1 VKNNF
6 QFIIHHPVGGE
17 FVKMCIGQT
26 PKIIFFLRTIW
37 TNNRGHV
44 RDLIVKFSQSQ
55 AEDTTKSS
63 SEDSIQVTHDNQQS
77 RKLRIHPRK
86 KRYSAFEEPKCRKVT
101 YCICKS
107 VFSTVSSPHMLQC
120 QSCKEW
126 YHTNQCLGLGKLVD
140 QIPGKQIKFECGLLG
155 CSAEPLLLVNKVN
168 QTHQLKKI
176 SEEKQS
182 NTGSAVS
189 SDTSS
194 AKSICSTP
202 DNQDSTSQEEQ
213 IISHTPSSPTK
224 SILPVD
230 SPATDKSDDPSV
242 TYSRA
247 TSSKISSEEYGAT
260 SDAQSSSSHS
270 NSNEHKRIPTV
281 PEQ

>member
-1 VKNNF
+1 
-6 QFIIHHPVGGE
+6 
-17 FVKMCIGQT
+17 
-26 PKIIFFLRTIW
+26 
-37 TNNRGHV
+37 
-44 RDLIVKFSQSQ
+44 
-55 AEDTTKSS
+55 
-63 SEDSIQVTHDNQQS
+63 
-77 RKLRIHPRK
+77 
-86 KRYSAFEEPKCRKVT
+86 
-101 YCICKS
+101 
-107 VFSTVSSPHMLQC
+107 
-120 QSCKEW
+120 
-126 YHTNQCLGLGKLVD
+126 LGKLVD

-189 SDTSS
+189 SDNSS

-281 PEQ
+281 PEQYDISLTAKDWNSIKPKTGCFHLSKNWSDKLRDACKKNNPYCVLITESHQNRHSQEQCPILSWQSCVQVQRVCYLSFQDKSRF